1 MFRLPANRTM
11 RPRILS
17 TLVLALTL
25 AAGGCSSA
33 GRVGPA
39 PAAVPAVV
47 DPLSFSRPA
56 EARVRHLALDLTADF
71 DARRLVGSAVLT
83 FDNPRGA
90 KTLVLDTRDLDIRGV
105 RSGDGASAL
114 AFRLGDEKERLGRAL
129 EIDIPAKATSVHV
142 DYATSPGAAA
152 IQWFTPEQTS
162 GGKYPFLFTQS
173 QAILARTWVP
183 CQDTPSVRMT
193 YEATIRVPRGLLAL
207 MSAEN
212 PQRVSDDGVYHFRMP
227 QPVPSY
233 LLALA
238 VGDLEFRPFDARSGV
253 YAERSM
259 IERAAWELDNT
270 PAMIAAAE
278 RLYGPYRWGRYDIL
292 VLPPSFPWG
301 GMENPRLTFATPT
314 IIAGDRSLVSL
325 VAHEL
330 AHSWSGNLVTNATWA
345 DVWLNEGFTTYFEMR
360 IMEAVYGRE
369 YSEMLAAL
377 SLQDL
382 RETVAKAGAASP
394 RTQLAIA
401 PGTTVAPG
409 TSTDVAYDKGYF
421 FLRHC
426 EETAGRERFDV
437 FLHRYFEKHAF
448 ESVTTSM
455 FVDEFERELVRGD
468 EALDTRL
475 GVDRWIYGAG
485 VPDDIPTVHST
496 RLDAVD
502 AELARLASGTPPE
515 ALATKGWSTHEWV
528 RFLRNLP
535 PPVDAARLGGLDG
548 AFHFTSSGN
557 AEILAVWLRLAVA
570 ASYEPAMPEVDSFLT
585 TVGRVKYIQPI
596 YGELAKTPAG
606 LAKARSIF
614 EKARAGYHPVT
625 VGIIQRVL
633 GAGDKR
639 PQ

>member
-1 MFRLPANRTM
+1 MKLRTV
-11 RPRILS
+11 I
-17 TLVLALTL
+17 TLVIAIALAT
-25 AAGGCSSA
+25 AGCSSA
-33 GRVGPA
+33 PRVAPSPA
-39 PAAVPAVV
+39 PAIV

-56 EARVRHLALDLTADF
+56 EVLVRHLALDLTADF

-90 KTLVLDTRDLDIRGV
+90 KTLVLDTRDLEIRGV
-105 RSGDGASAL
+105 HSGDGASSF
-114 AFRLGDEKERLGRAL
+114 AFTLGEEKERLGRAL
-129 EIDIPAKATSVHV
+129 EIDVPAEATSVRI

-162 GGKYPFLFTQS
+162 GGNYPFLFTQS

-212 PQRVSDDGVYHFRMP
+212 PQRVSDDGVYRFRMP

-238 VGDLEFRPFDARSGV
+238 IGDLEFRAFDGRSGV

-270 PAMIAAAE
+270 PALIDAAE

-382 RETVAKAGAASP
+382 RETVATAGADSP
-394 RTQLAIA
+394 RTQLALAPGATAA
-401 PGTTVAPG
+401 PGTT
-409 TSTDVAYDKGYF
+409 TDVAYDKGYF

-426 EETAGRERFDV
+426 EEIAGRERFDT
-437 FLHRYFEKHAF
+437 FLHRYFERHAF
-448 ESVTTSM
+448 ESVTTAM
-455 FVDEFERELVRGD
+455 FIEEFERELVRGD
-468 EALDTRL
+468 LALDEKL
-475 GVDRWIYGAG
+475 GIERWIYGPG
-485 VPDDIPTVHST
+485 VPDDVPVVHSQ

-502 AELARLASGTPPE
+502 AEIARLASGAPPE
-515 ALATKGWSTHEWV
+515 TLATKSWSTHEWV

-535 PPVDAARLGGLDG
+535 PPVDAARLAGLDR

-570 ASYEPAMPEVDSFLT
+570 ASYEPAMPAVDSFLT

-596 YGELAKTPAG
+596 YAELARTPAG
-606 LAKARSIF
+606 LAKANSVF
-614 EKARAGYHPVT
+614 EKARPGYHPVT
-625 VGIIQRVL
+625 VSIIQRVL
-633 GAGDKR
+633 GAGAKT

>member
-1 MFRLPANRTM
+1 MRLRT
-11 RPRILS
+11 LS
-17 TLVLALTL
+17 WLVLAI
-25 AAGGCSSA
+25 AFANGGCSSTS
-33 GRVGPA
+33 RVA
-39 PAAVPAVV
+39 PSPLPDVV
-47 DPLSFSRPA
+47 DPLSYSRPS

-71 DARRLVGSAVLT
+71 ETRRLVGFAILT

-90 KTLVLDTRDLDIRGV
+90 TTLVLDSRDLEIRSV
-105 RSGDGASAL
+105 HSGDGGAEL
-114 AFRLGDEKERLGRAL
+114 VWRLGDEKERLGRAL
-129 EIDIPAKATSVHV
+129 EIEIPAKVTSVRV
-142 DYATSPGAAA
+142 DYATSPDADA
-152 IQWFTPEQTS
+152 IQWFAPEQTS
-162 GGKYPFLFTQS
+162 GGKHPFLFTQS

-212 PQRVSDDGVYHFRMP
+212 PQRVSDDGVYRFRMP

-238 VGDLEFRPFDARSGV
+238 IGDLEFRAFDGRSGV

-270 PAMIAAAE
+270 PALIEAAE

-382 RETVAKAGAASP
+382 RETVATAGADSV
-394 RTQLAIA
+394 RTQLAVE
-401 PGTTVAPG
+401 PGTTAAPDDS
-409 TSTDVAYDKGYF
+409 TSVAYDKGYF

-426 EETAGRERFDV
+426 EETVGRERFDA
-437 FLHRYFEKHAF
+437 FLHRYFEQHAF
-448 ESVTTSM
+448 ESVTTAM
-455 FVDEFERELVRGD
+455 FIGDFERELVRGD
-468 EALDTRL
+468 RALDDKL
-475 GVDRWIYGAG
+475 GLARWIYGPG
-485 VPDDIPTVHST
+485 VPDDVPVVHSK

-502 AELARLASGTPPE
+502 AEIARLGSGASPE
-515 ALATKGWSTHEWV
+515 TLATANWSTHEWV

-535 PPVDAARLGGLDG
+535 PPVDAARLTALDR
-548 AFHFTSSGN
+548 AFRFTSSGN

-570 ASYEPAMPEVDSFLT
+570 ASYEPAMPAVDSFLT
-585 TVGRVKYIQPI
+585 TVGRVKYIHPI
-596 YGELAKTPAG
+596 YAELAKTPAG
-606 LAKARSIF
+606 LARASAIF

-625 VGIIQRVL
+625 VNIIQRAL
-633 GAGDKR
+633 GAGAKSPR
-639 PQ
+639 